1 MKSTVK
7 ERLTEYLKA
16 KRISKSEFGKV
27 VGVSNAYVSAIRKT
41 ISTEKIQSIAASY
54 PDLNIEWLL
63 TGEGEMLKTQ
73 SANSVVTGDVS
84 GNGNQFVAGNN
95 NVLSDRQGNYT
106 AHPKSE
112 DVEVVEAEEVEIK
125 ETIVLGADIIN
136 QEGVDL
142 GKELHKAPEEMALD
156 VEVKPTQDV
165 LPPHEVKIYTENDEM
180 APDIEPND
188 PVFARLIPSPKLY
201 KPRYMYLVNLEY
213 GSVVRWVVP
222 ESNGCIRLVSRK
234 GSDVVTLASVKAM
247 FEVVA
252 ITKRPKTMPID
263 LTTEEQ
269 RIERKET
276 QIDTILHQ
284 QGELISIIKKQVKD

>member
-7 ERLTEYLKA
+7 ERLESFLKLE
-16 KRISKSEFGKV
+16 KISKTEFGKRI
-27 VGVSNAYVSAIRKT
+27 GVSASYVTGIRK
-41 ISTEKIQSIAASY
+41 SLAQEKISSIAREW

-63 TGEGEMLKTQ
+63 TGEGEMLKSQ
-73 SANSVVTGDVS
+73 SAKAPTASTEQN
-84 GNGNQFVAGNN
+84 NN
-95 NVLSDRQGNYT
+95 NVLSDRQGAYS
-106 AHPKSE
+106 AHPKKE
-112 DVEVVEAEEVEIK
+112 DVEVVEPEEVEIK

-136 QEGVDL
+136 QTGVDL
-142 GKELHKAPEEMALD
+142 GKELHKSPDEMALD

-201 KPRYMYLVNLEY
+201 NPRYMYFVNLEY

-222 ESNGCIRLVSRK
+222 EREGYIRLVSRK
-234 GSDVVTLASVKAM
+234 GSDIVPLTSVKAM

-269 RIERKET
+269 RIERKEA

-284 QGELISIIKKQVKD
+284 QGELIGIIKEQISK

>member
-7 ERLTEYLKA
+7 ERLESFLKLE
-16 KRISKSEFGKV
+16 KISKTEFGKRI
-27 VGVSNAYVSAIRKT
+27 GVSASYVTGIRK
-41 ISTEKIQSIAASY
+41 SLAQEKISSIAREW

-63 TGEGEMLKTQ
+63 TGEGEMLKSQ
-73 SANSVVTGDVS
+73 STKAPTTSTEQN
-84 GNGNQFVAGNN
+84 NN
-95 NVLSDRQGNYT
+95 NVLSDRQGGYT
-106 AHPKSE
+106 THPKTE
-112 DVEVVEAEEVEIK
+112 DVEVVETEEVEIK

-136 QEGVDL
+136 QTGVDL
-142 GKELHKAPEEMALD
+142 SKELHKAPEEMVLD

-180 APDIEPND
+180 APDIGPND

-201 KPRYMYLVNLEY
+201 NPRYMYFVNLEY

-222 ESNGCIRLVSRK
+222 ESDGYIRLVSRK
-234 GSDVVTLASVKAM
+234 GSDVVKLASVKAM

-269 RIERKET
+269 RIERKEA

-284 QGELISIIKKQVKD
+284 QGELIGIIKEQISK

>member
-1 MKSTVK
+1 MDVKS
-7 ERLTEYLKA
+7 RLKKFLQHENLGQKAFEEYCGLA
-16 KRISKSEFGKV
+16 NGYVNNIRRSITPSKL
-27 VGVSNAYVSAIRKT
+27 
-41 ISTEKIQSIAASY
+41 QQIALRF
-54 PDLNIEWLL
+54 PQLNTGWLI
-63 TGEGEMLKTQ
+63 TGEGEMLKSQNTKSPTTSTEQ
-73 SANSVVTGDVS
+73 S
-84 GNGNQFVAGNN
+84 NN
-95 NVLSDRQGNYT
+95 NILSDRQGAYS
-106 AHPKSE
+106 AHPKKE
-112 DVEVVEAEEVEIK
+112 DVELVEPEEVEIK

-136 QEGVDL
+136 QTGVDL
-142 GKELHKAPEEMALD
+142 GKELHKSPDEMALD

-201 KPRYMYLVNLEY
+201 NPRYMYFVNLEY

-222 ESNGCIRLVSRK
+222 EREGYIRLVSRK
-234 GSDVVTLASVKAM
+234 GSNIVPLTSVKAM

-269 RIERKET
+269 RLERKEA

>member
-1 MKSTVK
+1 MQNTVK
-7 ERLTEYLKA
+7 ERLEFFLKS
-16 KRISKSEFGKV
+16 KKISKTDFGKA
-27 VGVSNAYVSAIRKT
+27 VGVSNSFVSSMRK
-41 ISTEKIQSIAASY
+41 SLGPDKIQSIAQTY
-54 PDLNIEWLL
+54 PDLNVEWLL
-63 TGEGEMLKTQ
+63 TGEGEMLKSQ
-73 SANSVVTGDVS
+73 STKAPTPSTDQN
-84 GNGNQFVAGNN
+84 NN
-95 NVLSDRQGNYT
+95 NVLSDRQGAYS
-106 AHPKSE
+106 AHPKKE
-112 DVEVVEAEEVEIK
+112 DVELVEPEEVEIK

-142 GKELHKAPEEMALD
+142 GKELHKSPEEMALD

-222 ESNGCIRLVSRK
+222 EGDGHIRLVSRK
-234 GSDVVTLASVKAM
+234 GSDVVTLSSVKAM

-269 RIERKET
+269 RLERKEA

>member
-1 MKSTVK
+1 MSSAYVTSIVRTISPKV
-7 ERLTEYLKA
+7 LKA
-16 KRISKSEFGKV
+16 ITLNYE
-27 VGVSNAYVSAIRKT
+27 
-41 ISTEKIQSIAASY
+41 
-54 PDLNIEWLL
+54 DLNVEWLL
-63 TGEGEMLKTQ
+63 MGEGEMLKGQITQ
-73 SANSVVTGDVS
+73 TPVTT
-84 GNGNQFVAGNN
+84 NN
-95 NVLSDRQGNYT
+95 NTASDTNNILSDRQGSYMT
-106 AHPKSE
+106 HPKSE
-112 DVEVVEAEEVEIK
+112 DVEVVETEEVEIK
-125 ETIVLGADIIN
+125 ETIVIGADIIN
-136 QEGVDL
+136 QTGVDL

-180 APDIEPND
+180 SPDIEPND

-269 RIERKET
+269 RIERKEA

-284 QGELISIIKKQVKD
+284 QGELIGIIKEQISK

>member
-7 ERLTEYLKA
+7 ERLESFLKLE
-16 KRISKSEFGKV
+16 KISKTEFGKRI
-27 VGVSNAYVSAIRKT
+27 GVSASYVTGIRK
-41 ISTEKIQSIAASY
+41 SLAQEKISSIAREW

-63 TGEGEMLKTQ
+63 TGEGEMLKSQ
-73 SANSVVTGDVS
+73 STKSPTTS
-84 GNGNQFVAGNN
+84 TEQSNN
-95 NVLSDRQGNYT
+95 NVLSGRQGAYS
-106 AHPKSE
+106 AHPKKE
-112 DVEVVEAEEVEIK
+112 YVELVEPEEVEIK

-142 GKELHKAPEEMALD
+142 GKELHKSPEEMALD

-222 ESNGCIRLVSRK
+222 EGDGHIRLVSRK

-284 QGELISIIKKQVKD
+284 QGELISIIKEQMKD